1 MPIVGLILYPFRNP
15 LNTNDTG
22 PAGCTPGSF
31 DTTINVP
38 DPTTFSELDMYNWG
52 YCTSSRSITYAPEVM
67 YWYVGNEWGGLIPII
82 SNPGNANPPWPADGS
97 SASEWQ
103 AQGKYRLFL
112 GALAGAI
119 AAIRDQAPYATII
132 SGASSGPFVGLSVAL
147 GSDLAKYNKVDPNG
161 RDLLW
166 DVTSLHWGNNV
177 ESLQTAKANGVDY
190 GGGGIALA
198 FPDYTDSTLLIPG
211 TNVYQELNSLGKAP
225 SGTIPPIFVDEF
237 GSGDGNDHDPAL
249 EPLTAPET
257 TAQMLNFYA
266 HSPASSTEPGLVGG
280 NFYEL
285 YPSCNV
291 ATGCGTGADTA
302 QFLYCYGGV
311 CGDGNSGNLSVAGSA
326 LKAWITQYRNPSHAS
341 TPTFTLSANSSS
353 LSVKA
358 GQSVSTTIKVNASP
372 GSPSGAD
379 VTLTCSVFNFP
390 VGSIESV
397 PACNFQG
404 QQTATVQV
412 GSAINL
418 TLPTLSTTP
427 SGAYVVFITAYYSGT
442 TPGVGGAATDIP
454 ISLQVN

>member
-1 MPIVGLILYPFRNP
+1 
-15 LNTNDTG
+15 
-22 PAGCTPGSF
+22 
-31 DTTINVP
+31 
-38 DPTTFSELDMYNWG
+38 
-52 YCTSSRSITYAPEVM
+52 
-67 YWYVGNEWGGLIPII
+67 
-82 SNPGNANPPWPADGS
+82 
-97 SASEWQ
+97 
-103 AQGKYRLFL
+103 
-112 GALAGAI
+112 
-119 AAIRDQAPYATII
+119 
-132 SGASSGPFVGLSVAL
+132 
-147 GSDLAKYNKVDPNG
+147 
-161 RDLLW
+161 
-166 DVTSLHWGNNV
+166 
-177 ESLQTAKANGVDY
+177 
-190 GGGGIALA
+190 
-198 FPDYTDSTLLIPG
+198 
-211 TNVYQELNSLGKAP
+211 
-225 SGTIPPIFVDEF
+225 
-237 GSGDGNDHDPAL
+237 
-249 EPLTAPET
+249 
-257 TAQMLNFYA
+257 
-266 HSPASSTEPGLVGG
+266 
-280 NFYEL
+280 
-285 YPSCNV
+285 
-291 ATGCGTGADTA
+291 
-302 QFLYCYGGV
+302 
-311 CGDGNSGNLSVAGSA
+311 VAGSA